1 VREGRVGGAGKGG
14 LVGCGID
21 GGGIDGGL
29 GLMGVNG
36 GWGRTVQGGWD
47 WD

>member
-1 VREGRVGGAGKGG
+1 MLGRGGWLGVGLMGVA
-14 LVGCGID
+14 LT

-36 GWGRTVQGGWD
+36 GWGRTV
-47 WD
+47 